1 MAGIVIQ
8 TFGSFRI
15 LSFGLLVLPACLLL
29 VAAVLK
35 GKPQFAC
42 STRWT
47 WGAVFACLL
56 IFVAIQTTA
65 YHQAYSAQS
74 TPGRLEQWA
83 ITTQQRLIEPIDKLN
98 LPEAAKSTLATVT
111 VGCRTAMPK
120 DIQQQFSL
128 TGVVHILSV
137 SGFHVAIVCGFLS
150 MMLSFFSFNDAGK
163 WVRYFLIMLLLW
175 AFTAISGLAPA
186 SVRSAVM
193 LSFYLTGRQLAR
205 TTDGYN
211 TLAASAFCMLVYN
224 PLYLYDIGFQ
234 LSYIAVASIQY
245 IQPRLDG
252 LIEIKN
258 PLLKTPWEWI
268 TVTLAAQ
275 AGVTFLSLYYFGQFS
290 TVFLLANLPLTLI
303 STLLIPVALLWLLL
317 PAAFPGYTLLQYAVE
332 ALTQSMMWIVDSFS
346 HIPGSSLTFHF
357 TLSMMLLSYTALFL
371 FFFLLRRKTIWR
383 G

>member
-1 MAGIVIQ
+1 MAGIIIQ
-8 TFGSFRI
+8 TFGSFHI
-15 LSFGLLVLPACLLL
+15 LSFGLLILPACLLL
-29 VAAVLK
+29 VTAFLK

-42 STRWT
+42 SARWT
-47 WGAVFACLL
+47 WGAVYACLL

-65 YHQAYSAQS
+65 YHQASTQS

-83 ITTQQRLIEPIDKLN
+83 TVAQQRLIAPIDKLN
-98 LPEAAKSTLATVT
+98 LPEAAKSTLSTIT
-111 VGCRTAMPK
+111 VGCQTAMPK
-120 DIQQQFSL
+120 EIQRQFSL

-150 MMLSFFSFNDAGK
+150 MALSFLSFNNAGK
-163 WVRYFLIMLLLW
+163 WIRYILIMLLLW
-175 AFTAISGLAPA
+175 TFTAISGLAPA

-193 LSFYLTGRQLAR
+193 LSFYLTGRQLDR

-224 PLYLYDIGFQ
+224 PLYLYNIGFQ
-234 LSYIAVASIQY
+234 LSYIAVASIRY

-252 LIEIKN
+252 LIEIRN

-275 AGVTFLSLYYFGQFS
+275 TGVTFLSLYYFGQFS
-290 TVFLLANLPLTLI
+290 TVFLLANLPLILI

-317 PAAFPGYTLLQYAVE
+317 PTAFPGYTLLQHAVE
-332 ALTQSMMWIVDSFS
+332 ALTQSMMWVVDSFS

-357 TLSMMLLSYTALFL
+357 TLPMMLLSYTALFL
-371 FFFLLRRKTIWR
+371 FFLLLRRKTIWR
-383 G
+383 